1 MTDQIITPTKRP
13 HHRSDRHQRGYVF
26 EASNAFHV
34 RYYATEIVD
43 GAPKRVQRSK
53 RLCTKDRAT
62 GHGSR
67 SAKAVQL
74 LAEDYMRLVN
84 ANTPATSA
92 PTVVEFWDN
101 TYLPFIKNNLKPSTL
116 LGYQQIW
123 NQHLKNHFGTTLLNN
138 YRTPMMSN
146 FLTSLAKTLRP
157 RTLNHIKWFASAI
170 FAHAVATGNCETNPI
185 RDAKVLGK
193 TLGDGVTG
201 AYSLEE
207 IENIISALVEH
218 VECQL
223 IMALA
228 FFMGLRK
235 GEIQGLQWNDIDAN
249 YIHVRRNLTKG
260 KGGLHLTTPKT
271 KKSVRSIPI
280 IQPVK
285 GLLLLWRARN
295 PDGEFVFASNLTTL
309 AKLTIRPALAKAG
322 LTWRGYHAGR
332 RGLGTTLRT
341 LTGNSNAGRDML
353 GHSTSKIT
361 EAHYEA
367 AMPDEV
373 LKGMKLLE
381 GKVKK

>member
-1 MTDQIITPTKRP
+1 MTDQIITPTQR
-13 HHRSDRHQRGYVF
+13 RDRHQRGYVY
-26 EASNAFHV
+26 EASGAFHV
-34 RYYATEIVD
+34 RYYTVVD
-43 GAPKRVQRSK
+43 GVRKQKSH

-74 LAEDYMRLVN
+74 LAEDHMRLVN
-84 ANTPATSA
+84 ANTPTTSA
-92 PTVVEFWDN
+92 LTVVEFWDH
-101 TYLPFIKNNLKPSTL
+101 TYLPFIESNLKPSTL
-116 LGYQQIW
+116 NGYQQIW
-123 NQHLKNHFGTTLLNN
+123 NQHLKAHFGTTVLNN
-138 YRTPMMSN
+138 YRTSMMSN

-157 RTLNHIKWFASAI
+157 RTLNHIKWFASSI
-170 FAHAVATGNCETNPI
+170 FAHAVATGNCENNPI
-185 RDAKVLGK
+185 RDAQVLGK

-201 AYSLEE
+201 AYTLEE
-207 IENIISALVEH
+207 IENIISALVDH
-218 VECQL
+218 PECQL

-235 GEIQGLQWNDIDAN
+235 GEIQGLQWGDVDTD

-271 KKSVRSIPI
+271 KKSVRSVPI

-285 GLLLLWRARN
+285 GLLLLWRAKN

-309 AKLTIRPALAKAG
+309 AILTIRPALEKAG
-322 LTWRGYHAGR
+322 LPWKGYHAGR
-332 RGLGTTLRT
+332 RGLGTALRS

-353 GHSTSKIT
+353 GHSNAQVT
-361 EAHYEA
+361 EQHYEA
-367 AMPDEV
+367 AMPEEV

-381 GKVKK
+381 AKSKTDVKK